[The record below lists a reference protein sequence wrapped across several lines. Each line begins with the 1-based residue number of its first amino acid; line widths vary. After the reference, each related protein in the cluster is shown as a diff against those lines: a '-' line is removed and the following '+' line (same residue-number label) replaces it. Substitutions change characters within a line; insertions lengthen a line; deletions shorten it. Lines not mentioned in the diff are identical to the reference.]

1 MTITKQEAWRN
12 FTNGIKTIQNYSRM
26 AVEKYN
32 SLLKENNMYDYRFR
46 LGKNQKPKWISWTTS
61 NGEEEHLNTG
71 GEGKPKKSDIYEN
84 HSSLFFI
91 YLEFVDYSSGE
102 ELGITV
108 VFNEGQWEAAIQMG
122 SDTYKFQEE
131 YFLSTPSTREPTMKN
146 QSQLEKLYD
155 MVRNL
160 SPEDRMTFTDE
171 IMCEYADEELLIH
184 HVKERDIQYVS
195 GVYEAIDLLEEKTG
209 NYIVIPK
216 IGTIKEAIQDLISK
230 Y

>member
-1 MTITKQEAWRN
+1 
-12 FTNGIKTIQNYSRM
+12 
-26 AVEKYN
+26 
-32 SLLKENNMYDYRFR
+32 
-46 LGKNQKPKWISWTTS
+46 
-61 NGEEEHLNTG
+61 
-71 GEGKPKKSDIYEN
+71 
-84 HSSLFFI
+84 
-91 YLEFVDYSSGE
+91 
-102 ELGITV
+102 
-108 VFNEGQWEAAIQMG
+108 
-122 SDTYKFQEE
+122 
-131 YFLSTPSTREPTMKN
+131 MKN